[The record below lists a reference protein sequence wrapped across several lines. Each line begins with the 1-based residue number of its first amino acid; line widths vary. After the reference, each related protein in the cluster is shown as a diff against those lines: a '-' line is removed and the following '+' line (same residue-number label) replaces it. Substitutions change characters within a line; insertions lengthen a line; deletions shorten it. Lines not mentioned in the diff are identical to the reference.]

1 MSDVNFL
8 LLLIGTIIFLCFL
21 SKILDKS
28 YKVTDEQKDCKHE
41 WKLVG
46 KMKNGIYVIYRPK
59 CKLEKHISEVKW
71 KEMKIDK
78 EYQTKIAREE
88 TNNE

>member
-1 MSDVNFL
+1 MSDTNFL
-8 LLLIGTIIFLCFL
+8 VLLIGTIIFLCFL
-21 SKILDKS
+21 SKMLDKS

-46 KMKNGIYVIYRPK
+46 KMKNGIYVIYCPK
-59 CKLEKHISEVKW
+59 CKLEKHISDVKW

-78 EYQTKIAREE
+78 EFQEK
-88 TNNE
+88 NNG